1 MRFFLYIPTE
11 INQLEISPLEIS
23 ILYRIL
29 KTSPKGALD
38 RGTLYHIVCDGL
50 VKAAAAFATAVDSQ
64 KL

>member
-1 MRFFLYIPTE
+1 M
-11 INQLEISPLEIS
+11 EIS